1 MMRVVAL
8 ISGGKDSCYNMM
20 QCVQQGHTIVALANL
35 KPRGEVD
42 ELDSY
47 MYQTVGHNAIDLY
60 AEAMDLPLYRG
71 TIQGSS
77 VDQGKVYTENQ
88 GDEVEDLYKL
98 LKNIK
103 ENIEF
108 DAVSTGAILSD
119 YQRIRV
125 EHVCSRLGLSSLAYL
140 WRRDQTELL
149 GEMISSGV
157 EAILI
162 KVAAMDLSPKR
173 HLGLPIADVYS
184 LMCKLKDKYG
194 SNVCGE
200 GGEYETFTLD
210 CPLFKKKIVID
221 ESESVIHSDDAFAP
235 VGFLRFKK
243 MHVEDKLLDKVNSE
257 LCLENHNHGE
267 SFDKLEVLPDNTT
280 DRKEKGIVE
289 RRLNIKIPMSQPE
302 LRKELQGRILF
313 SRCGDYIW
321 LSGIYGYCTVEGEKL
336 AIEDVTRNVFQSLQ
350 DTLSSLKASLSDG
363 MMVHLF
369 VKNMDDFAKVNS
381 VYKRFLSVNPP
392 ARACIQLNLPED
404 VAIQVDC
411 LVFAAEGAN
420 NSLREV
426 MHVQSISHWA
436 PANIGPYSQATKV
449 RDTIFVSGSIGL
461 WPSAMTMVSGG
472 ISREAQLSLQHVDKI
487 LTALNVVESLQSVVH
502 GFCFLT
508 SSVSVPVAKNA
519 WSCALKDKCE
529 SSKTEKGSPTGL
541 MSYIIV
547 PALPKGAL
555 IEWHVVAQESDFQ
568 HLYNPTSAD
577 RGSFSVVVR
586 SIAVKGNINSSFAAN
601 IAVESTS
608 ADFTLEEVMVTSV
621 NELKCCTSQHDFSLS
636 HLMYL
641 RIFYV
646 KGVMDHW
653 NAQDLIHRSLERTA
667 VLVPAFSLIPVDAL
681 EKENTVMLFCYFLQK
696 AENGSLAD

>member
-20 QCVQQGHTIVALANL
+20 QCVQQGHTIIALANL
-35 KPRGEVD
+35 KPRGDAD

-60 AEAMDLPLYRG
+60 AQAMDLPLYRG
-71 TIQGSS
+71 TIEGSS
-77 VDQGKVYTENQ
+77 VDQGKVYTESQ

-103 ENIEF
+103 EKIEF

-119 YQRIRV
+119 YQRVRV

-184 LMCKLKDKYG
+184 LMCNLKDKYG

-210 CPLFKKKIVID
+210 CPLFKKRIVIE

-235 VGFLRFKK
+235 VGFLCFKK
-243 MHVEDKLLDKVNSE
+243 IHVEDKDIDKVNSE
-257 LCLENHNHGE
+257 LGLKNHKCE
-267 SFDKLEVLPDNTT
+267 ELFDKLQILPDNTT
-280 DRKEKGIVE
+280 DIKEKGIAE
-289 RRLNIKIPMSQPE
+289 RPLNIKIPKIQPE
-302 LRKELQGRILF
+302 LGKELRGRILY

-321 LSGIYGYCTVEGEKL
+321 LSGIYGSCDNEGKKL
-336 AIEDVTRNVFQSLQ
+336 AIEDVTRKVFQSLK
-350 DTLSSLKASLSDG
+350 DTLTSLKASLSDG
-363 MMVHLF
+363 VMVHLF

-381 VYKRFLSVNPP
+381 VYKSFLSVNPP

-404 VAIQVDC
+404 VSIQVDC
-411 LVFAAEGAN
+411 LVYAAEGAS
-420 NSLREV
+420 NSMREA

-436 PANIGPYSQATKV
+436 PANIGPYSQATKFDISHMGDAMAGKMV
-449 RDTIFVSGSIGL
+449 RDTIFISGSIGL
-461 WPSAMTMVSGG
+461 WPPTMSMVTGG
-472 ISREAQLSLQHVDKI
+472 ISMEAPLSLQHVDRI
-487 LTALNVVESLQSVVH
+487 LTALNVAKSLQNVVH

-508 SSVSVPVAKNA
+508 SSVFVPVAKNA
-519 WSCALKDKCE
+519 WSHALKDKE
-529 SSKTEKGSPTGL
+529 GL
-541 MSYIIV
+541 LLVQDNST
-547 PALPKGAL
+547 L
-555 IEWHVVAQESDFQ
+555 
-568 HLYNPTSAD
+568 AD
-577 RGSFSVVVR
+577 RGSFSVHVQ
-586 SIAVKGNINSSFAAN
+586 SIAVKGNINSSFAVN

-608 ADFTLEEVMVTSV
+608 TNFTLEEVMVTFIS
-621 NELKCCTSQHDFSLS
+621 EIKCYTSQHYFSLS

-646 KGVMDHW
+646 KGIMDHW
-653 NAQDLIHRSLERTA
+653 NAQDFIHRSLERNTL
-667 VLVPAFSLIPVDAL
+667 LVPTFSLIPVDAL
-681 EKENTVMLFCYFLQK
+681 EKNTVMLFCCFLQK
-696 AENGSLAD
+696 AENESLVD

>member
-1 MMRVVAL
+1 
-8 ISGGKDSCYNMM
+8 MM
-20 QCVQQGHTIVALANL
+20 QCVQQGHTIIALANL
-35 KPRGEVD
+35 KPRGDAD

-60 AEAMDLPLYRG
+60 AQAMDLPLYRG
-71 TIQGSS
+71 TIEGSS
-77 VDQGKVYTENQ
+77 VDQGKVYTESQ

-119 YQRIRV
+119 YQRVRV

-184 LMCKLKDKYG
+184 LMCNLKDKYG

-210 CPLFKKKIVID
+210 CPLFKKRIVIE

-235 VGFLRFKK
+235 VGFLCFKK
-243 MHVEDKLLDKVNSE
+243 IHVEDKDVDKVNSQLGLKNHKCGE
-257 LCLENHNHGE
+257 L
-267 SFDKLEVLPDNTT
+267 FDKLQILPDNTT
-280 DRKEKGIVE
+280 DIKEKGIAE
-289 RRLNIKIPMSQPE
+289 RPLNIKIPKSQPE
-302 LRKELQGRILF
+302 LGKELRGRILY

-321 LSGIYGYCTVEGEKL
+321 LSGIYGSCDNEGKKL
-336 AIEDVTRNVFQSLQ
+336 AIEDVTRKVFQSLK
-350 DTLSSLKASLSDG
+350 DTLTSLKASLSDG

-381 VYKRFLSVNPP
+381 VYKSFLSVNPP

-404 VAIQVDC
+404 VFIQVDC
-411 LVFAAEGAN
+411 LVYATEDAN
-420 NSLREV
+420 NSMREA

-449 RDTIFVSGSIGL
+449 RDTIFISGSIGL
-461 WPSAMTMVSGG
+461 WPPTMSMVTGG
-472 ISREAQLSLQHVDKI
+472 ISIEAPLSLQHVDRI
-487 LTALNVVESLQSVVH
+487 LTALNVAKSLQNVVH

-508 SSVSVPVAKNA
+508 SSVFVPVAKNA
-519 WSCALKDKCE
+519 WSHALKDKCE
-529 SSKTEKGSPTGL
+529 SNKTESGSPTGL

-555 IEWHVVAQESDFQ
+555 IEWHVVAQENDLP
-568 HLYNPTSAD
+568 HLYNSTLAD
-577 RGSFSVVVR
+577 RGSFSVHVQ
-586 SIAVKGNINSSFAAN
+586 SIAVKGNINSSFAVN

-608 ADFTLEEVMVTSV
+608 TNFTLEEVMVTFIS
-621 NELKCCTSQHDFSLS
+621 EIKCYTSQHDFSLS

-646 KGVMDHW
+646 KGIMDHW
-653 NAQDLIHRSLERTA
+653 NAQDFIHRSLERTTL
-667 VLVPAFSLIPVDAL
+667 LVPTFSLIPVDAL
-681 EKENTVMLFCYFLQK
+681 EKNTVMLFCCFLQK
-696 AENGSLAD
+696 AENESLVD